1 MKFLQSSLFLACL
14 LFVSQSFAQKVV
26 YSEPERDESRRMN
39 FEVIGKVS
47 GNYLIYKNNRA
58 KNFIGVYDN
67 EMVQIAREEQD
78 YIPDDR
84 LINVDFV
91 AYNDYAYMIYQ
102 YQKRNVVYCDAVK
115 VDGMGRKMSD
125 VISLD
130 TSHISGVVSNRIY
143 SMVNSE
149 DKSQIMVFK
158 INSRNKSNYII
169 TTMLFDERLNL
180 KKRSQIGM
188 PMEERYDYLDEFTVD
203 NAGDL
208 AFTKFTRNN
217 NDNITKASLV
227 IKPAQGDEFLAH
239 DLALEGTFL
248 DELHIKADNVNKRYF
263 LTSFYYKQKRG
274 NIEGFSFYVWDKASS
289 QFQMKNSL
297 LLGEELRREAKGES
311 NVKSAFN
318 DYFIRN
324 IIVRRDGGFIISSE
338 AYYTTSRFNSWNR
351 WDYLFGSPYYSSY
364 DYYAYSPVFNSWYW
378 RTRYNNAQAA
388 RHHADNI
395 TILSFDNTGKLEWNN
410 VIKKEQFD
418 DQAGDYISYLLM
430 NTGGQLHYIFNREE
444 KSLHIIN
451 DFSVTPDGQI
461 NRNPTLKNLDR
472 GHEFLPKFGKQVSAK
487 QMIIPCYYRNYI
499 CFAKLDFNS

>member
-1 MKFLQSSLFLACL
+1 
-14 LFVSQSFAQKVV
+14 
-26 YSEPERDESRRMN
+26 
-39 FEVIGKVS
+39 
-47 GNYLIYKNNRA
+47 
-58 KNFIGVYDN
+58 
-67 EMVQIAREEQD
+67 MVQIAREEQD

-239 DLALEGTFL
+239 DLALEGTSC
-248 DELHIKADNVNKRYF
+248 
-263 LTSFYYKQKRG
+263 T
-274 NIEGFSFYVWDKASS
+274 
-289 QFQMKNSL
+289 
-297 LLGEELRREAKGES
+297 
-311 NVKSAFN
+311 
-318 DYFIRN
+318 
-324 IIVRRDGGFIISSE
+324 
-338 AYYTTSRFNSWNR
+338 
-351 WDYLFGSPYYSSY
+351 
-364 DYYAYSPVFNSWYW
+364 
-378 RTRYNNAQAA
+378 
-388 RHHADNI
+388 
-395 TILSFDNTGKLEWNN
+395 
-410 VIKKEQFD
+410 
-418 DQAGDYISYLLM
+418 
-430 NTGGQLHYIFNREE
+430 
-444 KSLHIIN
+444 
-451 DFSVTPDGQI
+451 
-461 NRNPTLKNLDR
+461 
-472 GHEFLPKFGKQVSAK
+472 
-487 QMIIPCYYRNYI
+487 
-499 CFAKLDFNS
+499 